1 MHNLSRW
8 LGWILHIAI
17 IGTMV
22 SAPFLVILLIIVILV
37 LH

>member
-1 MHNLSRW
+1 MNNISRW

-17 IGTMV
+17 IGIMV
-22 SAPFLVILLIIVILV
+22 SAPFFVLLLVIVILV